1 MPLKVKHYALFVHF
15 SHHLATNLNFAF
27 FFFESIWN
35 LD

>member
-1 MPLKVKHYALFVHF
+1 MPLKVKHYGLFVHF
-15 SHHLATNLNFAF
+15 SHHLATNLNFDF